1 MGKFSEN
8 RLKLSTFKLNAL
20 LDITLAIN
28 DNVST
33 SELIRRYEKL
43 LTDDLDIGKVIVLKY
58 SDKWECLLNSG
69 YSNTF
74 FDHVDMERDLLPM
87 RRSPLSPPNRSIS
100 RNLWIL

>member
-33 SELIRRYEKL
+33 SELIRRYDTL
-43 LTDDLDIGKVIVLKY
+43 VPVL
-58 SDKWECLLNSG
+58 CLG
-69 YSNTF
+69 DTEICHYF
-74 FDHVDMERDLLPM
+74 FDESALIAALP
-87 RRSPLSPPNRSIS
+87 LA
-100 RNLWIL
+100 